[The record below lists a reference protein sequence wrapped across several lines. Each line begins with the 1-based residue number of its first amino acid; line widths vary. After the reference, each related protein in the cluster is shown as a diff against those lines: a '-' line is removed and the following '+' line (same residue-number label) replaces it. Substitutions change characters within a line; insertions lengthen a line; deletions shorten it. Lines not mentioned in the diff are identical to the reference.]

1 MLPRLPAVI
10 SAVLLLTLPL
20 ACAPAD
26 AGDRARLRVCV
37 ADFRPEQTAGLNEVE
52 LVYCKMLQ
60 RAVEDQLVDLAEYYE
75 VEESTRYGTI
85 AKQVANLDSAQA
97 AAVLG
102 EKAGVHEVVT
112 GTVTKAGSIVMVQC
126 HFVSVPRAGASASE
140 ASNKIVRNASVECK
154 VAKDED
160 WIQLARQLQA
170 RVKSAVTG
178 TMEPVVQKKV
188 KLKVCKVS
196 EMRPGPNCRATKTI
210 TVAEGSEPGECTVC
224 EPPKPTEQQVS
235 VTVCEESGLAAGPNC
250 KRTTTRKFAA
260 SAVPGVC
267 NVCKPKAA
275 MDPKEIQLR
284 IAQALKAIDDEKP
297 KDATAALE
305 IVIKED
311 ARNGEAWHLLG
322 VVKFFQN
329 SLKEAEECFK
339 KAIECGYDRASVRD
353 DLANTYFRLASTNRQ
368 KASAYY
374 DAALQEAHKSLAL
387 APGNPW
393 AHNTIGCVSYMQ
405 SELTRGDKSRMA
417 LNLAVD
423 SLKKAA
429 ELLTGDPQLLDN
441 AANAL
446 LKAERVT
453 EAESYAKEAL
463 SAMER
468 TNDCYPPVYST
479 LSVIC
484 KVKGDKECEKRY
496 AGLYKAATKKQS
508 QK

>member
-1 MLPRLPAVI
+1 MLPRLLAAFV
-10 SAVLLLTLPL
+10 AVLVAGSV
-20 ACAPAD
+20 ACASAD
-26 AGDRARLRVCV
+26 TGERTRLRVCV
-37 ADFRPEQTAGLNEVE
+37 ADFRPEQEAGLNEVE

-60 RAVEDQLVDLAEYYE
+60 RAVEDQLVNLTGYYE

-178 TMEPVVQKKV
+178 TMEPVVQKTV

-196 EMRPGPNCRATKTI
+196 ELRPGPNCRATKTI

-224 EPPKPTEQQVS
+224 EAPKPTEQQVS
-235 VTVCEESGLAAGPNC
+235 VTVCKESGLSAGPNC
-250 KRTTTRKFAA
+250 KQTTTRKFAA
-260 SAVPGVC
+260 SAIPGEC
-267 NVCKPKAA
+267 DVCKPKVA
-275 MDPKEIQLR
+275 MAPEEIQLR

-297 KDATAALE
+297 KDATAALDF
-305 IVIKED
+305 VLKED

-329 SLKEAEECFK
+329 SLKEAEKCFK
-339 KAIECGYDRASVRD
+339 KAVECGYDRASVRD
-353 DLANTYFRLASTNRQ
+353 DMANTYFRLASSNRQ
-368 KASAYY
+368 TASLYY

-393 AHNTIGCVSYMQ
+393 AHNMIGCVSYMQ
-405 SELTRGDKSRMA
+405 SGITRGERSKLS

-446 LKAERVT
+446 LKAENVT
-453 EAESYAKEAL
+453 EAERYAKEAL
-463 SAMER
+463 AAMER
-468 TNDCYPPVYST
+468 TKDCYPPVYST
-479 LSVIC
+479 LSVVC

-496 AGLYKAATKKQS
+496 ADLYKAATKKHS